1 MPIATENL
9 LTIELV
15 AKQYGQVKA
24 LTECSVEVRPG
35 EILGLIGHNGAGKS
49 TLVNLLLGLVERD
62 SGSINLDGV
71 ALPQKFEPKTAFDMG
86 IRCVFQELSLCANLD
101 AAENTLLVNASL
113 EGLGWRKR
121 AKRIIH
127 DSIQAV
133 FPGSDI
139 NLDSPIGELSLAQR
153 QMVEIGRAFADAGE
167 RPKIIILDE
176 PTSSL
181 DAFTAA
187 QLMAHIQRVRK
198 NGQSVILISH
208 KLAEVAKTAD
218 RIVVMRDGSVA
229 AVRRQGEFDESEVF
243 KLMGGD
249 ELQLQRDTGSVAR
262 LAAAP
267 RIVSF
272 ATQRIDASSDPFFVR
287 EGEIVGLAGLEGH
300 GQREM
305 LLSMY
310 KNRATL
316 GKDKRPI
323 SMSYTSGDRQRE
335 GAFPLWSIVRNISI
349 GSLASLGR
357 FKIPAPKETKLAHEW
372 FQDMKVRAASPDA
385 PILSLSGGNQQKVL
399 LARAFASGS
408 EVMLLDDPTRGV
420 DLGTKRELYARIR
433 EAAKSEKK
441 SVVWYSTES
450 EELIQCDRVYVMNGG
465 HITAEFT
472 AEEFDS
478 EAVVKASFITQ
489 KDIEVVA

>member
-1 MPIATENL
+1 MPFVTEDL
-9 LTIELV
+9 LTIKLV
-15 AKQYGQVKA
+15 SKQYGQVKA
-24 LTECSVEVRPG
+24 LTKCSIEVRPG

-49 TLVNLLLGLVERD
+49 TIVNLLLGLVERD
-62 SGSINLDGV
+62 SGSITLAGV
-71 ALPQKFEPKTAFDMG
+71 DLPPNFEPKTAFDMG

-113 EGLGWRKR
+113 EGPGWRKR
-121 AKRIIH
+121 AKKAIREG
-127 DSIQAV
+127 IQAV

-153 QMVEIGRAFADAGE
+153 QMIEIGRAFVDAGE

-181 DAFTAA
+181 DAYTAA
-187 QLMAHIQRVRK
+187 QLMDHIKHVRK

-229 AVRRQGEFDESEVF
+229 AIRHQGEFDESDVF

-249 ELQLQRDTGSVAR
+249 NLLPNKDSDSVKR

-267 RIVSF
+267 RILSV
-272 ATQRIDASSDPFFVR
+272 ATKRIDAKADPFFVR

-305 LLSMY
+305 LLSIY
-310 KNRATL
+310 KNRERL
-316 GKDKRPI
+316 GRDKTPA

-335 GAFPLWSIVRNISI
+335 GVFSLWSIARNISI

-357 FKIPAPKETKLAHEW
+357 LKIPAQQETKLAQEW

-408 EVMLLDDPTRGV
+408 QVMLLDDPTRGV

-433 EAAKSEKK
+433 EAAKNENK

-450 EELIQCDRVYVMNGG
+450 EELIQCDRVYVMNSG

-472 AEEFDS
+472 AEEFDTK
-478 EAVVKASFITQ
+478 AVVKASFIAQ
-489 KDIEVVA
+489 KEVEALQ